1 MKSTYS
7 LAYKLITLLVA
18 GAAMSAVLMMVV
30 LNLLR
35 PGELILYLVTLVP
48 LVLPL
53 NYVFFWQRLE
63 KQQSA
68 SSPQILAFWQGV
80 ISYGLAFDIVSFGW
94 KKVFGLQFRP
104 VPLSIADMPMADQP
118 GDWLMWHFF
127 GYSHTFGMM
136 VAAMQI
142 IGSFLLLFRTTRL
155 LGVMLLLPVMLNIL
169 GINYFYHLGIGP
181 LYQSIVLAAGL
192 IYLLLVDY
200 SRLTEVFF
208 RTREAL
214 PTITLGSHKIKNTG
228 RLLVMVLAFGY
239 IFLFYQKSK
248 GYSESELHGV
258 YNVTSLRVNQK
269 PINLAGTFQ
278 DSVLN
283 RVYFDDGNVCILQ
296 YNNHKRRLFG
306 RYEYDPK
313 QHVLQ
318 SIFELKSIGP
328 GDYRPR
334 EKADTLQATLRRLPT
349 NNSYSIAGLMGRDS
363 VQMVLQKVR

>member
-1 MKSTYS
+1 MKSIYA
-7 LAYKLITLLVA
+7 LPFKLITLLVA
-18 GAAMSAVLMMVV
+18 GAAISAVLMMVV

-35 PGELILYLVTLVP
+35 PGELVMYLVTLVP

-53 NYVFFWQRLE
+53 AYVFFWQRRE
-63 KQQSA
+63 KQQPTE
-68 SSPQILAFWQGV
+68 SPRILAFWQGL
-80 ISYGLAFDIVSFGW
+80 ISYCLAFDIVSFGW

-136 VAAMQI
+136 VAALQI
-142 IGSFLLLFRTTRL
+142 MGSFLLLFRTTRL
-155 LGVMLLLPVMLNIL
+155 LGVFMLLPVMLNIL

-181 LYQSIVLAAGL
+181 LYQSIVLSAGL
-192 IYLLLVDY
+192 IYLLFADY
-200 SRLTEVFF
+200 GYLSAIFL

-214 PTITLGSHKIKNTG
+214 PAITLGGNKIKNTV
-228 RLLVMVLAFGY
+228 RFLVMGLAFGY
-239 IFLFYQKSK
+239 IFLFYQRSK

-269 PINLAGTFQ
+269 PINLAGTLQ
-278 DSVLN
+278 DSILN

-296 YNNHKRRLFG
+296 YNNHLRRLFG
-306 RYEYDPK
+306 RYEYNAK
-313 QHVLQ
+313 QHAFK
-318 SIFELKSIGP
+318 SIFELKSVGP

-334 EKADTLQATLRRLPT
+334 EKADTLQATLKHLPQ
-349 NNSYSIAGLMGRDS
+349 NNAYAMAGLLGPDS

>member
-1 MKSTYS
+1 MKTTYS
-7 LAYKLITLLVA
+7 ILFKFITLLVA
-18 GAAMSAVLMMVV
+18 GAAISAVLMMVV

-35 PGELILYLVTLVP
+35 PGELIVYSVTLVP
-48 LVLPL
+48 LILPL
-53 NYVFFWQRLE
+53 GYLYFWQRRE
-63 KQQSA
+63 KLQPIE
-68 SSPQILAFWQGV
+68 SPQIVAFWQGV

-136 VAAMQI
+136 VAGAQI
-142 IGSFLLLFRTTRL
+142 IGSFLLLFRKTRL
-155 LGVMLLLPVMLNIL
+155 LGVLTLLPVMLNIL
-169 GINYFYHLGIGP
+169 LINYFYNLGIGP
-181 LYQSIVLAAGL
+181 LYQSIVLSTGL
-192 IYLLLVDY
+192 TYLLLVDY

-214 PTITLGSHKIKNTG
+214 PAISLGGNKIKNMA

-239 IFLFYQKSK
+239 ICLFYQRSK

-258 YNVTSLRVNQK
+258 YNVTSLLVNQK
-269 PINLAGTFQ
+269 PVNLAGTLQ
-278 DSVLN
+278 DSILN
-283 RVYFDDGNVCILQ
+283 RVYFDDGNVCIFQ

-306 RYEYDPK
+306 RYEYDSK
-313 QHVLQ
+313 QH
-318 SIFELKSIGP
+318 SLKSIFDLKSVGP

-334 EKADTLQATLRRLPT
+334 EKADTLQATLVRLPA
-349 NNSYSIAGLMGRDS
+349 NNSYSVAGLMGHDS
-363 VQMVLQKVR
+363 LQLVLQKMR